1 MGARG
6 GATMAIEQPAQAV
19 SVNLK
24 GILLAVIV
32 VCAALIVFSKLWS
45 RRAAAEI
52 PRITRGPLHPLTPP
66 ITADRVAIVADLRA
80 RDFNKL
86 EATLTSYQTAAENNV
101 TQE

>member
-1 MGARG
+1 
-6 GATMAIEQPAQAV
+6 MAIEQPAQAV

-52 PRITRGPLHPLTPP
+52 PRINPRATSSTYA
-66 ITADRVAIVADLRA
+66 ADYR
-80 RDFNKL
+80 
-86 EATLTSYQTAAENNV
+86 
-101 TQE
+101 